1 MCSRQGI
8 EYRLISLV
16 VALLSFVITLDLGHC
31 ESEFAEGVGF
41 IEEAVLRDLP
51 LTTAIT
57 FVSQDRAYLA
67 LKNGIVR
74 TVKNGQLLPDPF
86 IDISKIVN
94 KGTDRGLL
102 GIAVDPEFP
111 QKPFVYISFVYDPP
125 GAAEDL
131 GDPRVIRVA
140 RLTADAAKDYD
151 VALADSLEVIVG
163 KNSTLENMAPP
174 VPAGDPNSPA
184 RASCMT
190 GLTMAG
196 DPIEDCVPTDS
207 ASHTAGT
214 LIFGSDRSLYA
225 SFGDGADYTGPN
237 PVGLRTQNKNSMS
250 GRVIRVNP
258 DTGRGMPD
266 NPFYDAS
273 RPNANISKLW
283 SYGFRN
289 PFRITLDPKNGRVF
303 MGDVGT
309 SYYEEVNTGKGAN
322 FGWPCY
328 EGGFVAREQQEG
340 EATASIKQVGY
351 KAEPSTIDFCNEM
364 YAQGEQVVT
373 KPIFNYRHPYDDT
386 GKDLGASITGLAF
399 YHGTIYPEQYRD
411 SLFIAD
417 YAQHWIRYLT
427 FDSLG
432 KPTVH
437 DFAKETG
444 SNLGVVQLLSGP
456 DSNIYAVY
464 LDLETRTS
472 QVRRFKPTGSASSG
486 PVIRAT
492 VSPQAGDVPLVV
504 NVSASKSFDPEG
516 QSLKFKWDFGDG
528 TTLTSADGQ
537 HVYEKIGKY
546 TVTVKATQSA
556 APFKSST
563 DSFVVMTGVNPPSAH
578 IDSPAAGAL
587 FEIGKPVAFSGHA
600 EIPNGALATLTWN
613 LLQIHNQHTHLVG
626 EFEGA
631 SGSFIPTE
639 HTENTTF
646 ELCLVATSPE
656 GIEDQKCNRLTPRV
670 AKYTFASVPPGA
682 PISYIDEEKDVFA
695 PYIASPIVGSSQSIR
710 AARIFAGRSF
720 VQWSDGVKSAVR
732 NFLTKPSDVV
742 LTAEYKNLR
751 PKAVIGL
758 GLAAA
763 AQRRSRIVVF
773 DASGSRDP
781 EGEALRYSW
790 RFSDGTKARGALVRK
805 KFRRDGRYTAHL
817 TVRDSL
823 GGSTTVTR
831 IVKVKG
837 KRSSRRRR

>member
-1 MCSRQGI
+1 MCSRRRSD
-8 EYRLISLV
+8 YRWICIV
-16 VALLSFVITLDLGHC
+16 VAICELFFTIHRGHC
-31 ESEFAEGVGF
+31 QSEFAEGVDF
-41 IEEAVLRDLP
+41 VEEVVLRDLP

-67 LKNGIVR
+67 LKNGIIR
-74 TVKNGQLLPDPF
+74 TVKNGQLVPDPF
-86 IDISKIVN
+86 IDISTIVN

-111 QKPFVYISFVYDPP
+111 QKPFVYISYVYDPP

-140 RLTADAAKDYD
+140 RLTADATKDYD
-151 VALADSLEVIVG
+151 VALPDSLEVIVG
-163 KNSTLENMAPP
+163 KNSVLKNMAPP
-174 VPAGDPNSPA
+174 VPDGDPNTPA

-196 DPIEDCVPTDS
+196 EPIEDCVPTDS

-225 SFGDGADYTGPN
+225 SFGDGADYTGPTT
-237 PVGLRTQNKNSMS
+237 VGLRTQNKNSMS

-266 NPFYDAS
+266 NPFYDVS
-273 RPNANISKLW
+273 RPNSNISKLW
-283 SYGFRN
+283 AYGFRN
-289 PFRITLDPKNGRVF
+289 PFRITLDPRNGKVF

-328 EGGFVAREQQEG
+328 EGGFVAKEQQEG

-351 KAEPSTIDFCNEM
+351 KADPSTIDFCNEM

-373 KPIFNYRHPYDDT
+373 KPLFNYRHPYDDT

-399 YHGTIYPEQYRD
+399 YHGTTYPEAYRD
-411 SLFIAD
+411 TLFIAD

-456 DSNIYAVY
+456 DANIYAVY
-464 LDLETRTS
+464 LDLKSRTS
-472 QVRRFKPTGSASSG
+472 QVRRFKAASDASSG
-486 PVIRAT
+486 PVVRAT
-492 VSPQAGDVPLVV
+492 VSPQAGDVPLLV
-504 NVSASKSFDPEG
+504 NVSASKSFDPLG
-516 QSLKFKWDFGDG
+516 QSLRFTWDFGDG
-528 TTLTSADGQ
+528 TTSANADDQ

-546 TVTVKATQSA
+546 TVTVTATESG
-556 APFKSST
+556 APFRSSS
-563 DSFVVMTGVNPPSAH
+563 DSFTVMTGVNPPSAH
-578 IDSPAAGAL
+578 IDFPLSGAL

-600 EIPNGALATLTWN
+600 EIPNGAQATLSWS
-613 LLQIHNQHTHLVG
+613 LLQIHNQHSHLVG
-626 EFEGA
+626 EFGGA
-631 SGSFIPTE
+631 SGTFIPTE
-639 HTENTTF
+639 HTDNTTF
-646 ELCLVATSPE
+646 ELCLTATSPE

-670 AKYTFASVPPGA
+670 SKYTFGSVPPGA
-682 PISYIDEEKDVFA
+682 PITYIDEEKDIFA
-695 PYIASPIVGSSQSIR
+695 PYIASPIVGSTQSIR
-710 AARIFAGRSF
+710 AAKIFAGRSF
-720 VQWSDGVKSAVR
+720 IQWSDGVKSAVR
-732 NFLTKPSDVV
+732 NFVTTPSDVA
-742 LTAEYKNLR
+742 LTAEYKNLP
-751 PKAVIGL
+751 PKAIIGL
-758 GLAAA
+758 GLTAARQKHA
-763 AQRRSRIVVF
+763 RVVVL
-773 DASGSRDP
+773 DGSSSQDP
-781 EGEALRYSW
+781 EREPLRYSW
-790 RFSDGTKARGALVRK
+790 RISDGTKAQGAIVRK
-805 KFRRDGRYTAHL
+805 KFRRDGRYTARL

-823 GGSTTVTR
+823 GGSTTVTKVLR
-831 IVKVKG
+831 VKAT
-837 KRSSRRRR
+837 RSPPRRR